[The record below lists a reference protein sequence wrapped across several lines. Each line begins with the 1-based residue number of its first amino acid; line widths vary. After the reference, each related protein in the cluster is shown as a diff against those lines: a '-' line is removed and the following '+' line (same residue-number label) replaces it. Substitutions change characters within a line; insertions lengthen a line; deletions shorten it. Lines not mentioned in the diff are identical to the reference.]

1 MLHSSEYYY
10 NYVEYAKVAT
20 AKKENNKRFEV
31 YRKRI
36 ETSFRMEIVD
46 TFVSEKPQKTDLET
60 ITKLLKD
67 PEIVRVVT
75 ILDITRLSILELLEY
90 GLTRQDINH
99 ALVSGVIEM
108 DKETLPRT
116 EIASAEGSFV
126 AGDIYYP
133 QFLSSKVK
141 LTALGLY
148 LLDCI
153 KGCQTDQ
160 EIIEKAQKMF
170 ESGAFTPPESPH
182 RPG

>member
-1 MLHSSEYYY
+1 MRL
-10 NYVEYAKVAT
+10 NA
-20 AKKENNKRFEV
+20 FF
-31 YRKRI
+31 KRI
-36 ETSFRMEIVD
+36 IVD
-46 TFVSEKPQKTDLET
+46 TFVSEKVQKPADHET
-60 ITKLLKD
+60 ITKLLRNAV
-67 PEIVRVVT
+67 IVRVVT
-75 ILDITRLSILELLEY
+75 VLDITRLSILELLEY
-90 GLTRQDINH
+90 GFTRQDINH

-108 DKETLPRT
+108 DKETLPRA
-116 EIASAEGSFV
+116 EITSAEGLLV
-126 AGDIYYP
+126 AGDVYYQ

-160 EIIEKAQKMF
+160 EIIERAQKMF